1 MKKCPYCGKEYPDD
15 VVRCLIDD
23 EVLLGGEQAS
33 SPPPSPLSETDT
45 PATPPALEPASTSPP
60 ALVLTDRQMRIF
72 EVILVC
78 AIAFGTNILSSVHS
92 LSGHITSSSS
102 SGEYKWIYAILRQ
115 ASCLGLLWYVLRR
128 TGRTFFDLG
137 FSWARTDIGWS
148 LLLKLCGSAGFYAVY
163 YTLYYT
169 KLTAVDG
176 TTSSAHVGLYLFGG
190 HVAIMALL
198 FQFLNPFFEELI
210 VRAYVMTEV
219 KYLTNS
225 VGKAIFV
232 STALQTSY
240 HFYQGAPVAL
250 AHGATFLIYSI
261 YYAKTNR
268 ITPIILAHLYTDV
281 AFTLLYF
288 FHR

>member
-23 EVLLGGEQAS
+23 EPLSGGEQ
-33 SPPPSPLSETDT
+33 PPPPPESETDT
-45 PATPPALEPASTSPP
+45 SAAPPASEAAVNLLPAV
-60 ALVLTDRQMRIF
+60 VLTDRQIRLF
-72 EVILVC
+72 ELILVC
-78 AIAFGTNILSSVHS
+78 AIAFGTSILSSAYS
-92 LSGHITSSSS
+92 FSGNLTSSSS
-102 SGEYKWIYAILRQ
+102 SGEYRWIYAILRQ
-115 ASCLGLLWYVLRR
+115 ASCLGLLWYVLVRS
-128 TGRTFFDLG
+128 GRTFFDLG
-137 FSWARTDIGWS
+137 FSWVRTDIGWS
-148 LLLKLCGSAGFYAVY
+148 FVLRICGSAAFYAVY
-163 YTLYYT
+163 HTLYQT
-169 KLTAVDG
+169 GLTSVDG
-176 TTSSAHVGLYLFGG
+176 TTSSAHVGRYLFGG

-219 KYLTNS
+219 KHLTNS

-240 HFYQGAPVAL
+240 HFYQGAPAAL
-250 AHGATFLIYSI
+250 AHGATFLIFSI

-281 AFTLLYF
+281 GFTLLYF
-288 FHR
+288 FHH